1 MQSNIRCI
9 TQACDLN
16 GLTYRYIDTNQNCMA
31 VEELLIFQLNRTPFN
46 VESMAG
52 FCKDKEHHYDLLK
65 DKINM
70 PKTLGFLDYDSQEIF
85 KQYLHFDS
93 QDKVIDQIEQNFDYP
108 LVIKQN
114 KGALGINVF
123 RCHTQAQVRQAL
135 GQIYDKQ
142 SINYDYVALAQQY
155 IKPKIEFRVI
165 FFDGKPVL
173 SYERVFAKT
182 EFGARYWET
191 EEGKALPLTDQ
202 DLVQRSAREF
212 APAVTLPGLRYVA
225 LDIIL
230 NEQDELY
237 LLELNSG
244 PQVNHFIQSNGEG
257 PVVEM
262 YSNILKAYFAS

>member
-16 GLTYRYIDTNQNCMA
+16 GLNYRYIDTNKNCMA
-31 VEELLIFQLNRTPFN
+31 VEELLFFQLNRSPFN
-46 VESMAG
+46 AESMAG

-85 KQYLHFDS
+85 QQYLHFDS
-93 QDKVIDQIEQNFDYP
+93 QDKVIEQIEQNFEYP

-123 RCHTQAQVRQAL
+123 CCHSQQQARHAL
-135 GQIYDKQ
+135 DQIYDKQ
-142 SINYDYVALAQQY
+142 SIQYDYVALAQQY

-173 SYERVFAKT
+173 SYERCFAKT

-191 EEGKALPLTDQ
+191 EEGKALPVTDQ

-230 NEQDELY
+230 DEHDELY

-244 PQVNHFIQSNGEG
+244 PQVNHFIASNGEA

-262 YSNILKAYFAS
+262 YSKILKACFPS